1 MDYNKGKPVEYWGEV
16 ICTAGVK
23 IAHGR
28 GVMKNEATN
37 TVTIGW
43 WFLGKLAIAGQSN
56 VNPKAK
62 FIRLKTKDTYQE
74 ELLKYEFEGIDDLDD
89 NILANDEDA
98 DFEEGSL
105 A

>member
-1 MDYNKGKPVEYWGEV
+1 MDYNDGKPVEYFGEV
-16 ICTAGVK
+16 VRIDGVRMP
-23 IAHGR
+23 HGR
-28 GVMKNEATN
+28 GVMKNEATK

-74 ELLKYEFEGIDDLDD
+74 ELLKYEFDGIDDLDD
-89 NILANDEDA
+89 NIFSDDEDA
-98 DFEEGSL
+98 NFEEGSIV
-105 A
+105 